1 MTRGLSVNYVENK
14 RRFSWHKEYPLIISQ
29 MEFGDIVEME
39 YNDVVRLI
47 LIIDNNYKNL
57 VHAIDLS
64 AMDVKMSE
72 RVFEF
77 VLEGIDKI
85 QLYANMTK
93 LQIDKSY
100 RTFKPQLIG
109 LPILILR
116 LDDSVLS
123 QPKNYVKIGNSI
135 LIGYDDQ
142 SISLPLNH
150 RMVYIDLIP
159 KAIKNG
165 LYFQEQESPDGIK
178 PLEQFV
184 NVHFTSSLRRVNY
197 KMWYKHHE
205 VLSAAAAVKHLA
217 IHTAVEDTPEIE
229 VAEVVMYKETRA
241 KALIEKMREV
251 SAVFFAEKDILRT
264 VEHKLATGK

>member
-14 RRFSWHKEYPLIISQ
+14 RRFSWHTEHMLPISK

-47 LIIDNNYKNL
+47 LVIDNNYKNF

-64 AMDVKMSE
+64 TLDVKMSE
-72 RVFEF
+72 RVFKF
-77 VLEGIDKI
+77 VLDGIDKT
-85 QLYANMTK
+85 QLYTNMTK

-100 RTFKPQLIG
+100 RTFKPNAIG
-109 LPILILR
+109 MPILILR
-116 LDDSVLS
+116 VDDTLLS

-142 SISLPLNH
+142 KVSLPLNH

-165 LYFQEQESPDGIK
+165 IYFKDKESPNGIK
-178 PLEQFV
+178 PLEEFV
-184 NVHFTSSLRRVNY
+184 DIHFTSSLRRVNY
-197 KMWYKHHE
+197 KMWHN
-205 VLSAAAAVKHLA
+205 
-217 IHTAVEDTPEIE
+217 
-229 VAEVVMYKETRA
+229 YKETQT
-241 KALIEKMREV
+241 KALMEKMREV
-251 SAVFFAEKDILRT
+251 SAVFFAEMNILEQ